1 VDYETSASK
10 HLWIHE
16 SARIDLYDHDMLR
29 VFRRAEGSWL
39 IDANDERY
47 LDLCS
52 SMWQAALGHGR
63 ADIVA
68 AYTRQAEKIASAGP
82 IYFTTEGAVELAE
95 RIARSTPGDLDRVFL
110 TSSGSEATETA
121 VKLARQYHR
130 LRGDHHRFK
139 FISRYGSYHG
149 AGMGGTSIGG
159 RRRRDSLY
167 YPLVPGTVNIQPP
180 TGRDDIIAAEAL
192 RTAIE
197 MEGPET
203 VAAFIGEPV
212 AIMQFT
218 IPDADYWPRVREI
231 CDEYGVLMIA
241 DETLTGCCRTGRFW
255 GIDNWGVTPDV
266 LVAAKAVSSGY
277 APVAAMVVREHVYE
291 AFGDA
296 VPSPSVQSYGGHGA
310 SAAAGARAFEVYET
324 ERMDEVAERR
334 GADLE
339 ARLAHLADHPLVR
352 DIRRIGLWIAIELK
366 DQTTGESLAR
376 GLHGRWAVAPLLSR
390 LLLAHGCAAARM
402 SEGLLHVAPPLT
414 SSDTDFDVIA
424 DRIPRVLNAAAPLI
438 AAL

>member
-1 VDYETSASK
+1 
-10 HLWIHE
+10 
-16 SARIDLYDHDMLR
+16 
-29 VFRRAEGSWL
+29 
-39 IDANDERY
+39 
-47 LDLCS
+47 
-52 SMWQAALGHGR
+52 
-63 ADIVA
+63 
-68 AYTRQAEKIASAGP
+68 
-82 IYFTTEGAVELAE
+82 
-95 RIARSTPGDLDRVFL
+95 
-110 TSSGSEATETA
+110 
-121 VKLARQYHR
+121 
-130 LRGDHHRFK
+130 
-139 FISRYGSYHG
+139 
-149 AGMGGTSIGG
+149 
-159 RRRRDSLY
+159 
-167 YPLVPGTVNIQPP
+167 
-180 TGRDDIIAAEAL
+180 
-192 RTAIE
+192 
-197 MEGPET
+197 
-203 VAAFIGEPV
+203 
-212 AIMQFT
+212 
-218 IPDADYWPRVREI
+218 
-231 CDEYGVLMIA
+231 
-241 DETLTGCCRTGRFW
+241 
-255 GIDNWGVTPDV
+255 
-266 LVAAKAVSSGY
+266 
-277 APVAAMVVREHVYE
+277 MVVREHVYE